1 MPILFAHFIT
11 EIDNYSTEIKK
22 KTKKRNRPSRGKEL
36 IILTDGQRE
45 DTEKLDEENLH

>member
-22 KTKKRNRPSRGKEL
+22 KKGTNQVEEKKVNS
-36 IILTDGQRE
+36 D
-45 DTEKLDEENLH
+45 

>member
-22 KTKKRNRPSRGKEL
+22 NQKKEQTK
-36 IILTDGQRE
+36 
-45 DTEKLDEENLH
+45 